1 MLALI
6 IELHCRPTCFYRFVP
21 FAGFFSCEAGMPLI
35 ANRQAVNDKEFRVS
49 FTVKDKSTLKDMPKK
64 CPEGFNAMLA
74 HVNLGCVVYYCIYLG
89 AVPGPINPKI
99 KRPPFMEAPAFP
111 DPVGGGLTVFNPM
124 TNTWTRAE
132 KNRGTTFSTASN
144 RLVTVQAVFFYI
156 FVRVM

>member
-1 MLALI
+1 MNYVVHVLMLALI

-74 HVNLGCVVYYCIYLG
+74 HVNLGCWYTIAFIWAPYL
-89 AVPGPINPKI
+89 VPSTPK
-99 KRPPFMEAPAFP
+99 
-111 DPVGGGLTVFNPM
+111 
-124 TNTWTRAE
+124 
-132 KNRGTTFSTASN
+132 
-144 RLVTVQAVFFYI
+144 
-156 FVRVM
+156 